1 MILSPQEK
9 IRDCT
14 AKGWWGT
21 DTLDAMFRRNVAAA
35 PDREAVVDA
44 PNRSSVTD
52 GEPRRLTYRELNDE
66 VNALAARLLAVGV
79 GRDDIVAMQVPNIVE
94 AVMTVLATARI
105 GAIVSPIG
113 VQYRENELSHIF
125 DVLKPKAFVTVC
137 KVGAYNPAQTVD
149 AMRGGATPSA
159 ILAWGK
165 DCPAGAICLDNP
177 AMDAKAAGEAAGRVS
192 AHAVVNPVAANDIVT
207 ICWTSGTESR
217 PKGVPRSHNHWIAI
231 ARIVVAMAEM
241 QDGYRMLNPF
251 PMVNMAS
258 IGGCLVPWL
267 IKCGTMA
274 LHHPFDLK
282 TFLGQVAS
290 ERINYNLAP
299 PAILNMLIKQPELWS
314 DLDFS
319 HLRAVCSGSAPL
331 APWMLKAWQE
341 DYNINVINYFG
352 SNEGCGL
359 VSSAVDVPDPDLRA
373 RYFPRFGAE
382 GFAWSCNDVLALE
395 TRLVDPASGR
405 VVTEPDVEG
414 ELRIRGGTVFDGY
427 FGDDEL
433 NRNAFDED
441 GFFRT
446 GDMFAIAS
454 DEQGPRFYRFV
465 GRLKEIIIRGGQ
477 NISPAE
483 VESLIDGH
491 PKIAEAAVVGLP
503 DEMMGERVCAVVVPR
518 AGTEVSLEDIVSF
531 LKERHVAIY
540 KWPER
545 IATVEALPRNQVGK
559 VVRADLRAMIL
570 RSGQAESA

>member
-21 DTLDAMFRRNVAAA
+21 DTLDAMFRRNVAAV
-35 PDREAVVDA
+35 PEREAVVDA
-44 PNRSSVTD
+44 PNRASITD
-52 GEPRRLTYRELNDE
+52 GAPRRLTYRELNDE
-66 VNALAARLLAVGV
+66 VEALAARLLAEGV
-79 GRDDIVAMQVPNIVE
+79 GKNDIVAMQVPNIVE
-94 AVMTVLATARI
+94 AAMALLATARI

-125 DVLKPKAFVTVC
+125 GVLKPKAFVTMC
-137 KVGAYNPAQTVD
+137 RIGTYNPAKTVD
-149 AMRGGATPSA
+149 AMRGQAVPGT
-159 ILAWGK
+159 ILAWGS
-165 DCPAGAICLDNP
+165 DCPAGAVRLDDL
-177 AMDAKAAGEAAGRVS
+177 MTDSDAAGEAAGRVC
-192 AHAVVNPVAANDIVT
+192 AHAGLNPIDANDIVT

-231 ARIVVAMAEM
+231 ARMVAAMAEM
-241 QDGYRMLNPF
+241 EDGERMLNPF
-251 PMVNMAS
+251 PVINMAS

-267 IKCGTMA
+267 LRRGTMVM
-274 LHHPFDLK
+274 HHPFDLK
-282 TFLGQVAS
+282 VFLGQVAD

-299 PAILNMLIKQPELWS
+299 PAILNMLIKQPELWT

-319 HLRAVCSGSAPL
+319 NLRAVCSGSAPL
-331 APWMLKAWQE
+331 APWMMKAWQE
-341 DYNINVINYFG
+341 DYGVNVINYFG

-359 VSSAVDVPDPDLRA
+359 VSSAVDVPDPDQRA
-373 RYFPRFGAE
+373 RYFARFGAK
-382 GFAWSCNDVLALE
+382 GFSWSCDDVLALE
-395 TRLVDPASGR
+395 TRLVDPVSGQAI
-405 VVTEPDVEG
+405 TEPDREG

-433 NRNAFDED
+433 NRNAFDEE
-441 GFFRT
+441 GYFRT

-454 DEQGPRFYRFV
+454 DERGPRFYRFV

-483 VESLIDGH
+483 IESLIDGH

-503 DEMMGERVCAVVVPR
+503 DEMMGERVCAVIVPR
-518 AGTEVSLEDIVSF
+518 NGAEVSLEDIVSY

-559 VVRADLRAMIL
+559 VVRADLREMIL
-570 RSGQAESA
+570 RSGVEDSA